1 MLKTKFNKQ
10 HKRNITINGIKY
22 YIKHLTKKQSEYPQ
36 NNPPCSLCDCRHSKN
51 CLNKLDSSTLLITC
65 LKTIPL
71 DCYLKKFKKQKVR
84 HHVKNKIQ

>member
-36 NNPPCSLCDCRHSKN
+36 NNPPCSLCDCKHSKN
-51 CLNKLDSSTLLITC
+51 CLNKLDSSTLLTTC

-71 DCYLKKFKKQKVR
+71 DSYLKKFKKQKVR
-84 HHVKNKIQ
+84 HHVKN

>member
-1 MLKTKFNKQ
+1 MSKTKFNKQ

-36 NNPPCSLCDCRHSKN
+36 NNPPCSLCDCKHSKN
-51 CLNKLDSSTLLITC
+51 CLNKLDSSTLLTTC

-71 DCYLKKFKKQKVR
+71 DSYLKKFKKQKVR
-84 HHVKNKIQ
+84 HHEQKRNI

>member
-51 CLNKLDSSTLLITC
+51 CLNKLDSSTLLTTC

-71 DCYLKKFKKQKVR
+71 DSYLKKFKKQKVR
-84 HHVKNKIQ
+84 HHVKN